1 MISLGRRAAPLL
13 AGLAAGAV
21 VVGTVAVVAPA
32 AALPD
37 AVNTAL
43 GTPLA
48 ATAPP
53 STPAPAPTPAPT
65 PARRAVVPFPVA
77 PTPAPTTTAAPTTT
91 PAPTT
96 TAEPMPEP
104 APEPGPAAP
113 RRSSGGPAAQVVD
126 LTNAERA
133 EAGCGPLS
141 ADTRLAAAAQG
152 HAEDMS
158 SQGYFDHVS
167 RDGRRF
173 DDRIGAQGHPSPG
186 GENIARGQETAAEVV
201 QGWMNS
207 PGHRRNILDCD
218 FAGIGVGFEDDG
230 NVWVQNF
237 GF

>member
-1 MISLGRRAAPLL
+1 MISIGRRAAPLL

-21 VVGTVAVVAPA
+21 VVGTVAVVAPY

-37 AVNTAL
+37 AVHTAL
-43 GTPLA
+43 GTPPA

-53 STPAPAPTPAPT
+53 GTPTPTPE
-65 PARRAVVPFPVA
+65 PARRAVVPFPAV
-77 PTPAPTTTAAPTTT
+77 PTTPPTTTAAPTTP

-96 TAEPMPEP
+96 TAEPTEP
-104 APEPGPAAP
+104 RPAAP

-133 EAGCGPLS
+133 DAGCGPL
-141 ADTRLAAAAQG
+141 ATDARLAAAAQG

-167 RDGRRF
+167 SDGRRF
-173 DDRIGAQGHPSPG
+173 DDRIGAQGYPSPG

-201 QGWMNS
+201 AGWMNS

-218 FAGIGVGFEDDG
+218 FAAIGVGFDDDDDY
-230 NVWVQNF
+230 WVQNF